1 MASYYQYENAT
12 PYRFDHGIVPQT
24 GDLVIVKTTLF
35 LGSDM
40 PFYAVGYIV
49 EAPDN
54 CRYNDAVVLLN
65 GHQRKIHYTWLR
77 KVS

>member
-1 MASYYQYENAT
+1 MASYYQYENAA

-35 LGSDM
+35 LGSDL

-54 CRYNDAVVLLN
+54 CRYNDAVVLLR
-65 GHQRKIHYTWLR
+65 GHKREIHYTWLR

>member
-1 MASYYQYENAT
+1 MASYYEYENAT
-12 PYRFDHGIVPQT
+12 PYRLSLGVQPQT
-24 GDLVIVKTTLF
+24 GDLVIVKTTLMF
-35 LGSDM
+35 GSDL

-65 GHQRKIHYTWLR
+65 GQTREIHYTWLR

>member
-12 PYRFDHGIVPQT
+12 PYRFDHGLVPRT
-24 GDLVIVKTTLF
+24 GDLVIVKTTLMF
-35 LGSDM
+35 GSDLPM
-40 PFYAVGYIV
+40 FVVGYVV

-54 CRYNDAVVLLN
+54 CRHNDAVVLVD
-65 GHQRKIHYTWLR
+65 GQTREIHYSWLR

>member
-1 MASYYQYENAT
+1 MASFTHYENAT

-35 LGSDM
+35 FGSDLPM
-40 PFYAVGYIV
+40 FVVGYVV

-54 CRYNDAVVLLN
+54 CRDNDAVVLVD
-65 GHQRKIHYTWLR
+65 GQTREIHYSWLR